1 MTPPSLSNMTLPTR
15 TNKSKISTHLLL
27 FPLLYKTLKFNSRG
41 FCNSNNLNKRKN
53 IKESSPMA
61 RVMQNNVM
69 CNVSHRQATSQ
80 SQGVKCVPWAR
91 KLLGSHSHAKPQFS
105 VLISPPALRAAEVNS
120 RFDFSLLIFLSIVFK
135 LKTPNINNIE
145 DVGLNNIS
153 ENTSC
158 VNKLNLLRWKY

>member
-1 MTPPSLSNMTLPTR
+1 MTLPTR

-27 FPLLYKTLKFNSRG
+27 FPLFYKTLKFNSLG
-41 FCNSNNLNKRKN
+41 FCNNLNNRKN

-69 CNVSHRQATSQ
+69 CNVSHSPHHNHKVSSVFPGPGNCSDPILT
-80 SQGVKCVPWAR
+80 AR
-91 KLLGSHSHAKPQFS
+91 LSSQFS
-105 VLISPPALRAAEVNS
+105 YRPTLSEVNS

-145 DVGLNNIS
+145 DVGLNKIS

-158 VNKLNLLRWKY
+158 VKKLNWLRWKY

>member
-1 MTPPSLSNMTLPTR
+1 MTPPYLSNMTLPTR
-15 TNKSKISTHLLL
+15 TNKSKIRTHLLL
-27 FPLLYKTLKFNSRG
+27 FPLLYKTLIFNSIG
-41 FCNSNNLNKRKN
+41 FCNNLNKRKAYR
-53 IKESSPMA
+53 ESSPIA

-69 CNVSHRQATSQ
+69 CNVSHSPHHNHKV
-80 SQGVKCVPWAR
+80 SSVPWAR

-105 VLISPPALRAAEVNS
+105 VLISPHALRAAEVNS

-158 VNKLNLLRWKY
+158 VNKLNWLKWKY

>member
-1 MTPPSLSNMTLPTR
+1 MRSGSANQRPVLGPVTNQKPGMTPPYLSNMTLPKR
-15 TNKSKISTHLLL
+15 TNTSKISTHLLL
-27 FPLLYKTLKFNSRG
+27 FPLFYKTLKFNSLG
-41 FCNSNNLNKRKN
+41 FCNNLNNRKN

-105 VLISPPALRAAEVNS
+105 VLISPHALR
-120 RFDFSLLIFLSIVFK
+120 
-135 LKTPNINNIE
+135 
-145 DVGLNNIS
+145 G
-153 ENTSC
+153 
-158 VNKLNLLRWKY
+158 